1 VSFTSPQ
8 SDIKSYWCREYKKY
22 SKPTESEI
30 TVAKVDAYNDM
41 NAYLSE
47 LSNTSIKSVEDIV
60 EYNDNN
66 TGTEGA
72 EPGDHPA
79 FMTGQVSSYIQYIL
93 NA

>member
-1 VSFTSPQ
+1 
-8 SDIKSYWCREYKKY
+8 
-22 SKPTESEI
+22 
-30 TVAKVDAYNDM
+30 M

-47 LSNTSIKSVEDIV
+47 LSNTSIKSVEDII

-72 EPGDHPA
+72 EPGDHLA

-93 NA
+93 SA